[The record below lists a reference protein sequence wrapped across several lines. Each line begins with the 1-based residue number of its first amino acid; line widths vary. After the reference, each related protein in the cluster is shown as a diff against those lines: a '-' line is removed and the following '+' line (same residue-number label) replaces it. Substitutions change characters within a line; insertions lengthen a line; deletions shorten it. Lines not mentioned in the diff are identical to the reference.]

1 MQCSQKCFTDKV
13 QDQVLHVAFCCQDE
27 SGSQYH
33 RQSKSVGRG
42 GEEGRKRKRG
52 RERETEIERKTER
65 QRHKRSHR
73 QKNRDRERQ
82 RELGLTD
89 LLFANSSVNEISLL
103 VLAGKREKADK
114 SQFKLKKL
122 TMK

>member
-1 MQCSQKCFTDKV
+1 MCSALRSASQTKCRTKFFMWHSLAKMSLGVSTIDRAKV
-13 QDQVLHVAFCCQDE
+13 W
-27 SGSQYH
+27 
-33 RQSKSVGRG
+33 G